1 MSSGREC
8 CLPELQTKN
17 NESRLSFDISDISG
31 EVSGF
36 LAIKSPMPFFWRS
49 QNPCFQIHCK
59 FLSWTKSATAEHI
72 NQNMIINLTR
82 FILLLC

>member
-36 LAIKSPMPFFWRS
+36 LAIKSPMPFFLAKS
-49 QNPCFQIHCK
+49 EPLFSSSLQIFVLDEEC
-59 FLSWTKSATAEHI
+59 
-72 NQNMIINLTR
+72 N
-82 FILLLC
+82 C

>member
-36 LAIKSPMPFFWRS
+36 LAIKSPMPFFFGEVRTLV
-49 QNPCFQIHCK
+49 FK
-59 FLSWTKSATAEHI
+59 FIANFYLGRRVQLL
-72 NQNMIINLTR
+72 N
-82 FILLLC
+82 ILIRI